1 MIPRIEISKG
11 SARKCL
17 LFQRLLTK
25 SVEAIDMTNPTKNI
39 HATRFGI
46 GLLTTT
52 SSAIIVPAISMIIIP
67 AFVVFLSELFQD
79 SFKTSTSV

>member
-39 HATRFGI
+39 HATRFGT

-52 SSAIIVPAISMIIIP
+52 SSAIIV
-67 AFVVFLSELFQD
+67 VLLSELFQD